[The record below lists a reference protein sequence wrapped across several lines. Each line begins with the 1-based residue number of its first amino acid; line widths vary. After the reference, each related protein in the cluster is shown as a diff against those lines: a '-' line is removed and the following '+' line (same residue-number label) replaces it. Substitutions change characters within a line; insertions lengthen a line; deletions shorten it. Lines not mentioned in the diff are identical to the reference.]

1 MLHGTLTTP
10 TYGTVG
16 HLKVSTSRGQT
27 VHEIWIV
34 YSFKRSTNVNKAR
47 SGRGQGRG
55 QEHEAEA
62 EANSHEAKANSH
74 EAKANSSEAKANS
87 HEAKAN
93 SSEAKA
99 EAEAKIAVFFQP
111 KFRFWPH
118 FLQINFKNFGSE
130 GLQHED
136 FISKHP

>member
-47 SGRGQGRG
+47 SGRGWGRG

-62 EANSHEAKANSH
+62 E
-74 EAKANSSEAKANS
+74 ANS

-99 EAEAKIAVFFQP
+99 EAEAKIAVFFSQSLD
-111 KFRFWPH
+111 FDLIF
-118 FLQINFKNFGSE
+118 SE
-130 GLQHED
+130 
-136 FISKHP
+136 